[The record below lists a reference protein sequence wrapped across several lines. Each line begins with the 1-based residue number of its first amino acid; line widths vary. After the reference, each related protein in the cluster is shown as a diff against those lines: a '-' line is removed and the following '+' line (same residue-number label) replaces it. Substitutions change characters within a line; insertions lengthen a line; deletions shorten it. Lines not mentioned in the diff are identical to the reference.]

1 LQPLPGAR
9 RTRRR
14 CSGSCGPTARWR
26 PMGWKHARPWH
37 GRPPRVGRPA
47 RVRAPSG
54 LVAARAAREAWGLT
68 RRAAGVP
75 FLAPTARAR
84 VKRLGVWRG
93 GSAEEPS
100 RDAHGER
107 RSRGG
112 HHGAPV
118 GLCAAS
124 LGRCAT
130 PPGAAVVCLARGGGQ
145 GGQAEP
151 QQAADVAGGPRP
163 AGAHAVRACGVRGL
177 LPPRVGTARWRA
189 PGRHGRRRAS
199 GPQQPRPSPRRWPR
213 RRRPARP
220 KAARGRAPAASEPRP
235 LRGPRGWRAA
245 LRPWRGGS
253 AAREAGPALS
263 RPCLPAWRGAAT
275 ARPSAVPGTTREQR
289 GAARRAARA

>member
-1 LQPLPGAR
+1 MQPLPGAR

-26 PMGWKHARPWH
+26 PMGWQHARPWH

-107 RSRGG
+107 RRDTP
-112 HHGAPV
+112 AV
-118 GLCAAS
+118 
-124 LGRCAT
+124 AT
-130 PPGAAVVCLARGGGQ
+130 MIRAGVQQRSCFSARGGPPMDTRIV
-145 GGQAEP
+145 EM
-151 QQAADVAGGPRP
+151 VA
-163 AGAHAVRACGVRGL
+163 
-177 LPPRVGTARWRA
+177 
-189 PGRHGRRRAS
+189 
-199 GPQQPRPSPRRWPR
+199 
-213 RRRPARP
+213 
-220 KAARGRAPAASEPRP
+220 AARGHAPHSGCCPARVCRAAPAAATRIWPMRASSPAG
-235 LRGPRGWRAA
+235 LRGCPSWGRARVRRDVAAPR
-245 LRPWRGGS
+245 
-253 AAREAGPALS
+253 ARS
-263 RPCLPAWRGAAT
+263 TPCGRMTP
-275 ARPSAVPGTTREQR
+275 
-289 GAARRAARA
+289 